1 MSTPAQVQ
9 LMARYNRW
17 MNERLLEAC
26 ARLEPAALSAD
37 RGAFFGSLL
46 GTLNHLVVADTV
58 WLHRFA
64 LHPARHP
71 QLDPVRALPL
81 PTALDQTVCE
91 DLDTLRTRRAL
102 LDDCIEHWCAALSE
116 ADLQHVLH
124 YRSMKGVPVGRRL
137 GNLLLHFF
145 NHQTHHRGQATTL
158 LSQAGEDMGAT
169 DLLLLIPE
177 DET

>member
-1 MSTPAQVQ
+1 MSTPEHVR

-26 ARLEPAALSAD
+26 ARLDPAALSAD
-37 RGAFFGSLL
+37 RRAFFGSLL
-46 GTLNHLVVADTV
+46 GTLNHLVVSDTI

-64 LHPARHP
+64 QHPAQHVE
-71 QLDPVRALPL
+71 LDPVRTLPL
-81 PTALDQTVCE
+81 PTSLDQIVCE
-91 DLDTLRTRRAL
+91 DLGALRTRRAL
-102 LDDCIEHWCAALSE
+102 LDDCIEQWCAALSE

-124 YRSMKGVPVGRRL
+124 YRSTKGVPGRRKL
-137 GNLLLHFF
+137 GRLLLHFF

-158 LSQAGEDMGAT
+158 ISQAGEDMGAT